1 MKFNKIFRI
10 ALAFA
15 AGASL
20 FTSCEEEN
28 DSVAMAV
35 QTKETFLTFDAKNAE
50 PQVISVFADGT
61 WNSDVS
67 EDWLDINPKSG
78 DKNTEVTVTILSDN
92 IDASGKLNAPREAV
106 ITFRGS
112 SSVRQGQVYV
122 TQKGDNY
129 LGVDEYTVTEA
140 VKLDDEAKVKI
151 PSATVMAVSKVGFVL
166 SDGTTTVYAEGAKDV
181 KCGDKVSLNGSVA
194 KLGEFVGIKAD
205 EVNVLSSG
213 DVEYPDPVVI
223 ETGVTAPFT
232 AVTYVKAAGTVIG
245 SLFRLADG
253 NNCVI
258 LDPVKDIDLS
268 AVNIHK
274 VEILGYYVGNIDK
287 QYSFVACS
295 LTDKGEDKTVG
306 KELPYR
312 DDFSWLAPYIEMA
325 NSKLP
330 EANKISDCVGVV
342 TSSSD
347 GCANI
352 YTTLANNGCDVLGQL
367 RSRGYTD
374 LNPAFKTIYLQD
386 AYFKFGANKKQ
397 SGLTLPLFRLDGE
410 QDIVVSFKWC
420 SQMQGDGAID
430 KTQLVLEIDGPG
442 TIETASGTSNAKIS
456 DPVSH
461 SQAKGKMFWQDVM
474 FTIKGA
480 TTATSISF
488 HPSVFG
494 HDGAQESG
502 YYRYYVDDI
511 EVMLAADAVKANIN
525 VDGIDSDLI
534 TFEGT
539 PEAPYTFKVTS
550 DVDFNVSASANWL
563 HIENGAGL
571 AGETKTVRVTCDPSD
586 LSVLRK
592 GEITIKSGVT
602 SKKFQ
607 VVQSAAGQE
616 LDPFISIKDG
626 NSVEVLGQGAEF
638 AVTVQAN
645 TSFDTKIDADWIQ
658 LVPSTTAKVEWTPL
672 KFKAAA
678 NLTGVARTGTVRFVK
693 GAIESVLTVKQDK
706 FEPSIKVTTTD
717 NAVPS
722 EGKSVPVH
730 IVSNVDFTASAA
742 GMTLPVSS
750 AKAGTYDLNIPVPAN
765 TGAPRKLSVT
775 FENAQYNYKTT
786 FDIYQAGGSVVFS
799 DDFSWVAPMVSAWND
814 ANSGKK
820 VGDTVGSSGKDTEA
834 PNVYSDDAIKASFA
848 AAFKAQ
854 GYEDL
859 QPSEKVIYLQDQY
872 LKLGRTGKHNNAI
885 RLPAATALTSPSDVF
900 VEFDHATMCQGD
912 GTCDDAKIVVV
923 IEGDGEFENGTKCSD
938 ILPVIQEKGTY
949 RWTHSGTLVKGMT
962 SKTRLVVVMYRVVMS
977 KDSNG
982 VYKFNNKYNFNV
994 SGAGRI
1000 FLDNIKITK

>member
-1 MKFNKIFRI
+1 MKIINNLFRISAILLLASPFTSCKEEELVKPNALLTESSLTFEAKAEESQSFRI
-10 ALAFA
+10 A
-15 AGASL
+15 S
-20 FTSCEEEN
+20 
-28 DSVAMAV
+28 DSEWMIDV
-35 QTKETFLTFDAKNAE
+35 DE
-50 PQVISVFADGT
+50 PWITVDPMSGSNT
-61 WNSDVS
+61 MDV
-67 EDWLDINPKSG
+67 N
-78 DKNTEVTVTILSDN
+78 VTVEDN
-92 IDASGKLNAPREAV
+92 YTGGVMNAPRQGLITVMNKRGYKVTTV
-106 ITFRGS
+106 IY
-112 SSVRQGQVYV
+112 QN
-122 TQKGDNY
+122 GDTY
-129 LGVDEYTVTEA
+129 LGAPEGNV
-140 VKLDDEAKVKI
+140 AKVADLDSASRAKVL
-151 PSATVMAVSKVGFVL
+151 SATVAAVSTTGFVVT
-166 SDGTTTVYAEGAKDV
+166 DGTVNMFVDGKAEV
-181 KCGDKVSLNGSVA
+181 KA
-194 KLGEFVGIKAD
+194 
-205 EVNVLSSG
+205 G
-213 DVEYPDPVVI
+213 DVVDFNGKTSKISGIPSFVLDQVEVKSTAEVTYPTPVAI
-223 ETGVTAPFT
+223 DKAPSVLPDK
-232 AVTYVKAAGTVIG
+232 VTYVKLTGTLIG
-245 SLFRLADG
+245 STLRFADKTTCSLLIPADAETF
-253 NNCVI
+253 N
-258 LDPVKDIDLS
+258 K
-268 AVNIHK
+268 VNTHK
-274 VEILGYYVGNIDK
+274 VDVLAYYIGIIKKDVTVVPV
-287 QYSFVACS
+287 SFVDNGQDES
-295 LTDKGEDKTVG
+295 VG

-330 EANKISDCVGVV
+330 DANKISDCVGAV
-342 TSSSD
+342 TSSAD

-352 YTTLANNGCDVLGQL
+352 YTTLADNGCNVLGEL

-386 AYFKFGANKKQ
+386 AYFKFGAGKKQ
-397 SGLTLPLFRLDGE
+397 SGLILPLFRLDGE

-420 SQMQGDGAID
+420 SQMQGDGEID

-442 TIETASGTSNAKIS
+442 KVEPASDSDKIS
-456 DPVSH
+456 KPVSH
-461 SQAKGKMFWQDVM
+461 SQSSGKMFWQDAV

-480 TTATSISF
+480 TTATAISF
-488 HPSVFG
+488 HPTVFG
-494 HDGAQESG
+494 HEGAQESG

-511 EVMLAADAVKANIN
+511 EVMLAADAVTANIN
-525 VDGIDSDLI
+525 VEGLDSDLI

-539 PEAPYTFKVTS
+539 PEAPYTFKVSS

-563 HIENGAGL
+563 HIENGSGL
-571 AGETKTVRVTCDPSD
+571 AGETKTVSVTCDPSE

-602 SKKFQ
+602 SKKIQ

-616 LDPFISIKDG
+616 LDPFISIKEG

-645 TSFDTKIDADWIQ
+645 TSFETKIDADWIQ
-658 LVPSTTAKVEWTPL
+658 LLPSTTAKVEWTPL

-678 NLTGVARTGTVRFVK
+678 NLTGVDRTGTVRFVK

-722 EGKSVPVH
+722 DGKSLPVH

-775 FENAQYNYKTT
+775 FENAEYDYKTT
-786 FDIYQAGGSVVFS
+786 FEIYQAGGSVVFS

-820 VGDTVGSSGKDTEA
+820 IGDTVGSSGKDAEA
-834 PNVYSDDAIKASFA
+834 PNVYSDDTIKSSFA

-859 QPSEKVIYLQDQY
+859 QPSKKVIYLQDQY
-872 LKLGRTGKHNNAI
+872 LKLGRTGGNNNAI
-885 RLPAATALTSPSDVF
+885 RLPAVTALTSPSDVF
-900 VEFDHATMCQGD
+900 VEFDHATMCQKD
-912 GTCDDAKIVVV
+912 GVCDDAKIVVV
-923 IEGDGEFENGTKCSD
+923 IEGAGEFENGTKCSD

-962 SKTRLVVVMYRVVMS
+962 SETRLVVVMYRVVMS
-977 KDSNG
+977 KDSEG
-982 VYKFNNKYNFNV
+982 VYKFNNKYNFGV

>member
-1 MKFNKIFRI
+1 MKIINNLFRISAILLLASPFTSCKEEELVKPNALLTESSLTFEAKAEESQSFRI
-10 ALAFA
+10 A
-15 AGASL
+15 S
-20 FTSCEEEN
+20 
-28 DSVAMAV
+28 DSEWMIDV
-35 QTKETFLTFDAKNAE
+35 DE
-50 PQVISVFADGT
+50 PWITVDPMSGSNT
-61 WNSDVS
+61 MDV
-67 EDWLDINPKSG
+67 N
-78 DKNTEVTVTILSDN
+78 VTVEDN
-92 IDASGKLNAPREAV
+92 YTGGVMNAPRQGLITVMNKRGYKVTTV
-106 ITFRGS
+106 IY
-112 SSVRQGQVYV
+112 QN
-122 TQKGDNY
+122 GDTY
-129 LGVDEYTVTEA
+129 LGAPEGNV
-140 VKLDDEAKVKI
+140 AKVADLDSASRAKVL
-151 PSATVMAVSKVGFVL
+151 SATVAAVSTTGFVVT
-166 SDGTTTVYAEGAKDV
+166 DGTVNMFVDGKAEV
-181 KCGDKVSLNGSVA
+181 KA
-194 KLGEFVGIKAD
+194 
-205 EVNVLSSG
+205 G
-213 DVEYPDPVVI
+213 DVVDFNGKTSKISGIPSFVLDQVEVKSTAEVTYPTPVAI
-223 ETGVTAPFT
+223 DKAPSVLPDK
-232 AVTYVKAAGTVIG
+232 VTYVKLTGTLIG
-245 SLFRLADG
+245 STLRFADKTTCSLLVPADAETF
-253 NNCVI
+253 N
-258 LDPVKDIDLS
+258 K
-268 AVNIHK
+268 VNTHK
-274 VEILGYYVGNIDK
+274 VDVLAYYIGIIKKDVTVVPV
-287 QYSFVACS
+287 SFVDNGQDES
-295 LTDKGEDKTVG
+295 VG

-330 EANKISDCVGVV
+330 DANKISDCVGAV
-342 TSSSD
+342 TSSAD

-352 YTTLANNGCDVLGQL
+352 YTTLADNGCNVLGEL

-386 AYFKFGANKKQ
+386 AYFKFGAGKKQ
-397 SGLTLPLFRLDGE
+397 SGLILPLFRLDGE

-420 SQMQGDGAID
+420 SQMQGDGEID

-442 TIETASGTSNAKIS
+442 KVEPASDSDKIS
-456 DPVSH
+456 KPVSH
-461 SQAKGKMFWQDVM
+461 SQSSGKMFWQDAV

-480 TTATSISF
+480 TTATAISF
-488 HPSVFG
+488 HPTVFG
-494 HDGAQESG
+494 HEGAQESG

-511 EVMLAADAVKANIN
+511 EVMLAADAVTANIN
-525 VDGIDSDLI
+525 VEGLDSDLI

-539 PEAPYTFKVTS
+539 PEAPYTFKVSS

-563 HIENGAGL
+563 HIENGSGL
-571 AGETKTVRVTCDPSD
+571 AGETKTVSVTCDPSE

-602 SKKFQ
+602 SKKIQ

-616 LDPFISIKDG
+616 LDPFISIKEG

-645 TSFDTKIDADWIQ
+645 TSFETKIDADWIQ
-658 LVPSTTAKVEWTPL
+658 LLPSTTAKVEWTPL

-678 NLTGVARTGTVRFVK
+678 NLTGVDRTGTVRFVK
-693 GAIESVLTVKQDK
+693 GTIESVLTVKQDK

-722 EGKSVPVH
+722 EGKSLPVH

-750 AKAGTYDLNIPVPAN
+750 AKAGTYDLSIPVPAN

-775 FENAQYNYKTT
+775 FENAEYEYKTT
-786 FDIYQAGGSVVFS
+786 FDIYQAGASVVFS

-820 VGDTVGSSGKDTEA
+820 KKIGDTVGSSGKDAEA
-834 PNVYSDDAIKASFA
+834 PNVYSDATIKASFA

-859 QPSEKVIYLQDQY
+859 QPSKKVIYLQDQY
-872 LKLGRTGKHNNAI
+872 LKLGRTGGNNNAI
-885 RLPAATALTSPSDVF
+885 RLPAVTALTSPSDVF
-900 VEFDHATMCQGD
+900 VEFDHATMCQSD
-912 GTCDDAKIVVV
+912 GVCDDAKIVVV

-962 SKTRLVVVMYRVVMS
+962 SETRLVVVMYRVVMS
-977 KDSNG
+977 KDSEG
-982 VYKFNNKYNFNV
+982 VYKFNNKYNFGV

>member
-1 MKFNKIFRI
+1 MKIINNLFRISAILLLASPFTSCKEEELVKPSALLSESSLTFEAKAEESQSFRI
-10 ALAFA
+10 A
-15 AGASL
+15 S
-20 FTSCEEEN
+20 
-28 DSVAMAV
+28 DSDWMIDV
-35 QTKETFLTFDAKNAE
+35 DE
-50 PQVISVFADGT
+50 PWITVDPMSGSNT
-61 WNSDVS
+61 MDV
-67 EDWLDINPKSG
+67 N
-78 DKNTEVTVTILSDN
+78 VTVEDN
-92 IDASGKLNAPREAV
+92 YTGGVMNAPRQGLITIMNKRGYKVTTV
-106 ITFRGS
+106 IY
-112 SSVRQGQVYV
+112 QN
-122 TQKGDNY
+122 GDAY
-129 LGVDEYTVTEA
+129 LGAPEGNV
-140 VKLDDEAKVKI
+140 AKVADLDSASRAKVL
-151 PSATVMAVSKVGFVL
+151 SATVAAVSTTGFVVT
-166 SDGTTTVYAEGAKDV
+166 DGTVNMFVDGKAEV
-181 KCGDKVSLNGSVA
+181 KA
-194 KLGEFVGIKAD
+194 
-205 EVNVLSSG
+205 G
-213 DVEYPDPVVI
+213 DVVDFNGTTSKISGIPSFVLDQVEVKSTAEVTYPTPVAI
-223 ETGVTAPFT
+223 DKAPSVLPDK
-232 AVTYVKAAGTVIG
+232 VTYVKLTGTLIG
-245 SLFRLADG
+245 STLRFADKTTCSLLVPADAETF
-253 NNCVI
+253 N
-258 LDPVKDIDLS
+258 K
-268 AVNIHK
+268 VNTHK
-274 VEILGYYVGNIDK
+274 VDVLAYYIGVIKKDVTVVPV
-287 QYSFVACS
+287 SFVDNGQDES
-295 LTDKGEDKTVG
+295 VG
-306 KELPYR
+306 VKLPFR
-312 DDFSWLAPYIEMA
+312 DDFSWLAPYIDAA
-325 NSKLP
+325 NSKLS
-330 EANKISDCVGVV
+330 EDKKISDCVGTV
-342 TSSSD
+342 TSSAD
-347 GCANI
+347 GCANL
-352 YTTLANNGCDVLGQL
+352 YTTLADNGCDVIGEL

-420 SQMQGDGAID
+420 SQMQGDGNID

-442 TIETASGTSNAKIS
+442 KVEPASKSDKIS
-456 DPVSH
+456 EPVSH
-461 SQAKGKMFWQDVM
+461 SQSSGKMFWQDVM

-480 TTATSISF
+480 TTATAISF

-511 EVMLAADAVKANIN
+511 EVMLASEAVKANIN
-525 VDGIDSDLI
+525 VEGLDSDLI

-539 PEAPYTFKVTS
+539 PEAPYTFKVSS

-563 HIENGAGL
+563 HIENGSGL
-571 AGETKTVRVTCDPSD
+571 AGETKTVSVTCDPSE

-602 SKKFQ
+602 SRKIQ

-616 LDPFISIKDG
+616 LDPFISIKEG

-645 TSFDTKIDADWIQ
+645 TSFETKIDADWIQ
-658 LVPSTTAKVEWTPL
+658 LLPSTTAKVEWTPL

-693 GAIESVLTVKQDK
+693 GTIESVLTVKQDK

-722 EGKSVPVH
+722 EGKSLPVH

-750 AKAGTYDLNIPVPAN
+750 AKAGTYDLSIPVPAN

-775 FENAQYNYKTT
+775 FENVEYEYKTT
-786 FDIYQAGGSVVFS
+786 FDIYQAGASVVFS

-820 VGDTVGSSGKDTEA
+820 KKIGDTVGSSGKDTEA

-872 LKLGRTGKHNNAI
+872 LKLGRTGGHNNAI
-885 RLPAATALTSPSDVF
+885 RLPAVTALTSPSDVF
-900 VEFDHATMCQGD
+900 VEFDHATMCQKD
-912 GTCDDAKIVVV
+912 GVCDDAKIVVV

-962 SKTRLVVVMYRVVMS
+962 SETRLVVVMYRVVMS
-977 KDSNG
+977 KDSEG
-982 VYKFNNKYNFNV
+982 VYKYNNKYNFGV

>member
-1 MKFNKIFRI
+1 MKIINNLFRISAILLLASPFTSCKEEELVKPSALLSESSLTFEAKAEESQSFRI
-10 ALAFA
+10 A
-15 AGASL
+15 S
-20 FTSCEEEN
+20 
-28 DSVAMAV
+28 DSDWMIDV
-35 QTKETFLTFDAKNAE
+35 DE
-50 PQVISVFADGT
+50 PWITVD
-61 WNSDVS
+61 
-67 EDWLDINPKSG
+67 PMSG
-78 DKNTEVTVTILSDN
+78 SNTMNVNVTVEDN
-92 IDASGKLNAPREAV
+92 YTGGVMNAPRQGLITIMNKRGDKVTTV
-106 ITFRGS
+106 IY
-112 SSVRQGQVYV
+112 QN
-122 TQKGDNY
+122 GDAY
-129 LGVDEYTVTEA
+129 LGAPEGNV
-140 VKLDDEAKVKI
+140 AKVADLDSASRAKVL
-151 PSATVMAVSKVGFVL
+151 SATVAAVSTTGFVVT
-166 SDGTTTVYAEGAKDV
+166 DGTVNMFVDGKAEV
-181 KCGDKVSLNGSVA
+181 KA
-194 KLGEFVGIKAD
+194 
-205 EVNVLSSG
+205 G
-213 DVEYPDPVVI
+213 DVVDFNGKTSKISGIPSFVLDQVEVKSTAEVTYPTPVAI
-223 ETGVTAPFT
+223 DKAPSVLPDK
-232 AVTYVKAAGTVIG
+232 VTYVKLTGTLIG
-245 SLFRLADG
+245 STLRFADKTTCSLLVPADAETF
-253 NNCVI
+253 N
-258 LDPVKDIDLS
+258 K
-268 AVNIHK
+268 VNTHK
-274 VEILGYYVGNIDK
+274 VDVLAYYIGIIKKDVTVVPV
-287 QYSFVACS
+287 SFVDNGQDES
-295 LTDKGEDKTVG
+295 VG
-306 KELPYR
+306 VKLPFR
-312 DDFSWLAPYIEMA
+312 DDFSWLAPYIDAA
-325 NSKLP
+325 NSKLS
-330 EANKISDCVGVV
+330 EDKKISDCVGTV
-342 TSSSD
+342 TSSAD
-347 GCANI
+347 GCANL
-352 YTTLANNGCDVLGQL
+352 YTTLADNGCDVIGEL

-420 SQMQGDGAID
+420 SQMQGDGDID

-442 TIETASGTSNAKIS
+442 KVEPASKSDKIS
-456 DPVSH
+456 EPVSH
-461 SQAKGKMFWQDVM
+461 SQSSGKMFWQDAM

-480 TTATSISF
+480 TTATAISF

-494 HDGAQESG
+494 HAGAQESG

-511 EVMLAADAVKANIN
+511 EVMLASEAVKANIN
-525 VDGIDSDLI
+525 VEGLDSDLI

-539 PEAPYTFKVTS
+539 PEAPYTFKVSS

-563 HIENGAGL
+563 HIENGSGL
-571 AGETKTVRVTCDPSD
+571 AGETKTVSVTCDPSE

-602 SKKFQ
+602 SRKIQ

-616 LDPFISIKDG
+616 LDPFISIKEG

-645 TSFDTKIDADWIQ
+645 TSFETKIDADWIQ
-658 LVPSTTAKVEWTPL
+658 LLPSTTAKVEWTPL

-678 NLTGVARTGTVRFVK
+678 NLTGVDRTGTVRFVK
-693 GAIESVLTVKQDK
+693 GDIESVLTVKQDK

-722 EGKSVPVH
+722 EGKSLPVH

-750 AKAGTYDLNIPVPAN
+750 AKAGTYDLSIPVPAN

-775 FENAQYNYKTT
+775 FENAEYDYKTT
-786 FDIYQAGGSVVFS
+786 FDIYQAGASVVFS

-820 VGDTVGSSGKDTEA
+820 KKIGDTVGSSGKDTEA

-872 LKLGRTGKHNNAI
+872 LKLGRTGGHNNAI
-885 RLPAATALTSPSDVF
+885 RLPAVTALTSPSDVF
-900 VEFDHATMCQGD
+900 VEFDHATMCQTD
-912 GTCDDAKIVVV
+912 GVCDDAKIVVV

-962 SKTRLVVVMYRVVMS
+962 SETRLVVVMYRVVMS
-977 KDSNG
+977 KDSEG
-982 VYKFNNKYNFNV
+982 VYKYNNKYNFGV

>member
-1 MKFNKIFRI
+1 MKIINNLFRISAILLLASPFTSCKEEELVKPSALLTESSLTFEAKAEESQSFRI
-10 ALAFA
+10 A
-15 AGASL
+15 S
-20 FTSCEEEN
+20 
-28 DSVAMAV
+28 DSDWMIDV
-35 QTKETFLTFDAKNAE
+35 DE
-50 PQVISVFADGT
+50 PWITVDPMSGSNT
-61 WNSDVS
+61 MDV
-67 EDWLDINPKSG
+67 N
-78 DKNTEVTVTILSDN
+78 VTVEDN
-92 IDASGKLNAPREAV
+92 YTGGVMNAPRQGL
-106 ITFRGS
+106 ITIMNKRG
-112 SSVRQGQVYV
+112 YKV
-122 TQKGDNY
+122 TTTIYQNGDTY
-129 LGVDEYTVTEA
+129 LGAPEVSV
-140 VKLDDEAKVKI
+140 AKVADLDSASRAKVL
-151 PSATVMAVSKVGFVL
+151 SATVAAVSTTGFVVT
-166 SDGTTTVYAEGAKDV
+166 DGTVNMFVDGKAEV
-181 KCGDKVSLNGSVA
+181 KA
-194 KLGEFVGIKAD
+194 
-205 EVNVLSSG
+205 G
-213 DVEYPDPVVI
+213 DVVDFNGKTSKISGIPSFVLDQVEVKSTAEVTYPTPVAI
-223 ETGVTAPFT
+223 DKAPSVLPDK
-232 AVTYVKAAGTVIG
+232 VTYVKLTGTLIG
-245 SLFRLADG
+245 STLRFADKTTCSLLVPADAETF
-253 NNCVI
+253 N
-258 LDPVKDIDLS
+258 K
-268 AVNIHK
+268 VNTHK
-274 VEILGYYVGNIDK
+274 VDVLAYYIGIIKKDVTVVPV
-287 QYSFVACS
+287 SFVDNGQDES
-295 LTDKGEDKTVG
+295 VG
-306 KELPYR
+306 VKLPFR
-312 DDFSWLAPYIEMA
+312 DDFSWLAPYIDAA
-325 NSKLP
+325 NSKLS
-330 EANKISDCVGVV
+330 EDKKISDCVGTV
-342 TSSSD
+342 TSSAD
-347 GCANI
+347 GCANL
-352 YTTLANNGCDVLGQL
+352 YTTLADNGCDVLGEL

-374 LNPAFKTIYLQD
+374 LNPSFKTIYLQD

-420 SQMQGDGAID
+420 SQMQGDGNID

-442 TIETASGTSNAKIS
+442 KVEPASKSDKIS
-456 DPVSH
+456 EPVSH
-461 SQAKGKMFWQDVM
+461 SQSSGKMFWQDAM

-480 TTATSISF
+480 TTATAISF

-494 HDGAQESG
+494 HAGAQESG

-525 VDGIDSDLI
+525 VEGLDSDLI

-539 PEAPYTFKVTS
+539 PEAPYTFKVSS
-550 DVDFNVSASANWL
+550 DVDFKVSASANWL
-563 HIENGAGL
+563 HIENGSGL
-571 AGETKTVRVTCDPSD
+571 AGETKTVSVTCDPSE

-602 SKKFQ
+602 SRKIQ

-616 LDPFISIKDG
+616 LDPFISIKEG

-645 TSFDTKIDADWIQ
+645 TSFETKIDADWIQ
-658 LVPSTTAKVEWTPL
+658 LLPSTTAKVEWTPL

-722 EGKSVPVH
+722 EGKSLPVH

-750 AKAGTYDLNIPVPAN
+750 AKAGTYDLSIPVPAN

-775 FENAQYNYKTT
+775 FENAEYDYKTT
-786 FDIYQAGGSVVFS
+786 FDIYQAGASVVFS

-820 VGDTVGSSGKDTEA
+820 KKIGDTVGSSGKDAEA
-834 PNVYSDDAIKASFA
+834 PNVYSDATIKASFA

-859 QPSEKVIYLQDQY
+859 NPSEKLIYLQDQY
-872 LKLGRTGKHNNAI
+872 LKLGRTKGFNNAL
-885 RLPAATALTSPSDVF
+885 RLPKVNALTSPSDVF

-962 SKTRLVVVMYRVVMS
+962 SETRLVVVMYRVVMS
-977 KDSNG
+977 KDSEG
-982 VYKFNNKYNFNV
+982 VYKFNDKYNFKV

>member
-1 MKFNKIFRI
+1 MKIINNLFRISAILLLASPFTSCKEEELVKPSALLTESSLTFEAKAEESQSFRI
-10 ALAFA
+10 A
-15 AGASL
+15 S
-20 FTSCEEEN
+20 
-28 DSVAMAV
+28 DSDWMIDV
-35 QTKETFLTFDAKNAE
+35 DE
-50 PQVISVFADGT
+50 PWITVDPMSGSNT
-61 WNSDVS
+61 MDV
-67 EDWLDINPKSG
+67 N
-78 DKNTEVTVTILSDN
+78 VTVEDN
-92 IDASGKLNAPREAV
+92 YTGGVMNAPRQGL
-106 ITFRGS
+106 ITIMNKRG
-112 SSVRQGQVYV
+112 YKV
-122 TQKGDNY
+122 TTTIYQNGDTY
-129 LGVDEYTVTEA
+129 LGAPEVSV
-140 VKLDDEAKVKI
+140 AKVADLDSASRAKVL
-151 PSATVMAVSKVGFVL
+151 SATVAAVSTTGFVVT
-166 SDGTTTVYAEGAKDV
+166 DGTVNMFVDGKAEV
-181 KCGDKVSLNGSVA
+181 KA
-194 KLGEFVGIKAD
+194 
-205 EVNVLSSG
+205 G
-213 DVEYPDPVVI
+213 DVVDFNGKTSKISGIPSFVLDQVEVKSTAEVTYPTPVAI
-223 ETGVTAPFT
+223 DKAPSVLPDK
-232 AVTYVKAAGTVIG
+232 VTYVKLTGTLIG
-245 SLFRLADG
+245 STLRFADKTTCSLLVPADAETF
-253 NNCVI
+253 N
-258 LDPVKDIDLS
+258 K
-268 AVNIHK
+268 VNTHK
-274 VEILGYYVGNIDK
+274 VDVLAYYIGVIKKDVTVVPV
-287 QYSFVACS
+287 SFVDNGQDES
-295 LTDKGEDKTVG
+295 VG
-306 KELPYR
+306 VKLPFR
-312 DDFSWLAPYIEMA
+312 DDFSWLAPYIDAA
-325 NSKLP
+325 NSKLS
-330 EANKISDCVGVV
+330 EDKKISDCVGTV
-342 TSSSD
+342 TSSAD
-347 GCANI
+347 GCANL
-352 YTTLANNGCDVLGQL
+352 YTTLADNGCDVLGEL

-374 LNPAFKTIYLQD
+374 LNPSFKTIYLQD

-420 SQMQGDGAID
+420 SQMQGDGNID

-442 TIETASGTSNAKIS
+442 KVEPASKSDKIS
-456 DPVSH
+456 EPVSH
-461 SQAKGKMFWQDVM
+461 SQSSGKMFWQDAM

-480 TTATSISF
+480 TTATAISF

-494 HDGAQESG
+494 HAGAQESG

-511 EVMLAADAVKANIN
+511 EVMLAAEAVKANIN
-525 VDGIDSDLI
+525 VEGLDSDLI

-539 PEAPYTFKVTS
+539 PEAPYTFKVSS

-563 HIENGAGL
+563 HIENGSGL
-571 AGETKTVRVTCDPSD
+571 AGETKTVSVTCDPSE

-602 SKKFQ
+602 SRKIQ

-616 LDPFISIKDG
+616 LDPFISIKEG

-645 TSFDTKIDADWIQ
+645 TSFETKIDADWIQ
-658 LVPSTTAKVEWTPL
+658 LLPSTTAKVEWTPL

-678 NLTGVARTGTVRFVK
+678 NLTGVDRTGTVRFVK
-693 GAIESVLTVKQDK
+693 GDIESVLTVKQDK

-722 EGKSVPVH
+722 EGKSLPVH

-750 AKAGTYDLNIPVPAN
+750 AKAGTYDLSIPVPAN

-775 FENAQYNYKTT
+775 FENAEYDYKTT
-786 FDIYQAGGSVVFS
+786 FDIYQAGASVVFS

-820 VGDTVGSSGKDTEA
+820 KKIGDTVGSSGKDTEA

-859 QPSEKVIYLQDQY
+859 QSSEKVIYLQDQY
-872 LKLGRTGKHNNAI
+872 LKLGRTGGHNNAI
-885 RLPAATALTSPSDVF
+885 RLPAVTALTSPSDVF
-900 VEFDHATMCQGD
+900 VEFDHATMCQKD
-912 GTCDDAKIVVV
+912 GVCDDAKIVVV

-962 SKTRLVVVMYRVVMS
+962 SETRLVVVMYRVVMS
-977 KDSNG
+977 KDSEG
-982 VYKFNNKYNFNV
+982 VYKYNNKYNFGV

>member
-140 VKLDDEAKVKI
+140 VQLDDEAKVKI

-223 ETGVTAPFT
+223 ETGITAPFT

-274 VEILGYYVGNIDK
+274 IEILGYYVGNIDK

-352 YTTLANNGCDVLGQL
+352 YTTLANNGCDVLGEL
-367 RSRGYTD
+367 RSRGYAD

-386 AYFKFGANKKQ
+386 AYFKFGASKKQ

-420 SQMQGDGAID
+420 SQMQGDGVID

-442 TIETASGTSNAKIS
+442 TVETASGTSNAKMS

-461 SQAKGKMFWQDVM
+461 SQATGKMFWQDVM

-563 HIENGAGL
+563 HVENGAGL
-571 AGETKTVRVTCDPSD
+571 AGETKTVSVTCDPSD

-602 SKKFQ
+602 SKKIQ

-616 LDPFISIKDG
+616 LDPFISIKEG
-626 NSVEVLGQGAEF
+626 NSVKVLGQGAEF

-693 GAIESVLTVKQDK
+693 GDIESVLTVKQDK
-706 FEPSIKVTTTD
+706 FEPSIKVTCSGVNTIAGIGETRKVTIVANIPFKVSAPSWVKFPTTEANAGTYSLDIPFEANAGSARSGEVVLSNDEYSYSVKLPVAQAESNVVFFDDFGWLQPVLDYYSTATGNKIGDTIGKNKDD
-717 NAVPS
+717 NAVNIY
-722 EGKSVPVH
+722 GNDLKSV
-730 IVSNVDFTASAA
+730 
-742 GMTLPVSS
+742 
-750 AKAGTYDLNIPVPAN
+750 
-765 TGAPRKLSVT
+765 APDALKL
-775 FENAQYNYKTT
+775 A
-786 FDIYQAGGSVVFS
+786 
-799 DDFSWVAPMVSAWND
+799 
-814 ANSGKK
+814 
-820 VGDTVGSSGKDTEA
+820 
-834 PNVYSDDAIKASFA
+834 
-848 AAFKAQ
+848 
-854 GYEDL
+854 GYEDMNPGL
-859 QPSEKVIYLQDQY
+859 ELIYLQDKY
-872 LKLGRTGKHNNAI
+872 LKFSKTGGKNTSI
-885 RLPAATALTSPSDVF
+885 RLPNLAVTSATDVTMD
-900 VEFDHATMCQGD
+900 FDHAAMVQGS
-912 GTCDDAKIVVV
+912 GTVDDSKVVIV

-938 ILPVIQEKGTY
+938 ILEIDQPKGKY
-949 RWTHSGTLVKGMT
+949 NWSHSSVKIKGVNAN
-962 SKTRLVVVMYRVVMS
+962 TRLVVVMYRVVMA
-977 KDSNG
+977 KDESG
-982 VYKFNNKYNFNV
+982 VYKYTGKYNYTV
-994 SGAGRI
+994 GGAGRI

>member
-1 MKFNKIFRI
+1 MKIINNLFRISAILLLASPFTSCKEEELVKPNALLTESSLTFEAKAEESQSFRI
-10 ALAFA
+10 A
-15 AGASL
+15 S
-20 FTSCEEEN
+20 
-28 DSVAMAV
+28 DSDWMIDV
-35 QTKETFLTFDAKNAE
+35 DE
-50 PQVISVFADGT
+50 PWITVDPMSGSNT
-61 WNSDVS
+61 MDV
-67 EDWLDINPKSG
+67 N
-78 DKNTEVTVTILSDN
+78 VTVEDN
-92 IDASGKLNAPREAV
+92 YTGGVMNAPRQGL
-106 ITFRGS
+106 ITIMNKRG
-112 SSVRQGQVYV
+112 YKV
-122 TQKGDNY
+122 TTTIYQNGDAY
-129 LGVDEYTVTEA
+129 LGAPEGNV
-140 VKLDDEAKVKI
+140 AKVADLDSASRAKVL
-151 PSATVMAVSKVGFVL
+151 SATVAAVSTTGFVVT
-166 SDGTTTVYAEGAKDV
+166 DGTVNMFVDGKAEV
-181 KCGDKVSLNGSVA
+181 KA
-194 KLGEFVGIKAD
+194 
-205 EVNVLSSG
+205 G
-213 DVEYPDPVVI
+213 DVVDFNGKTSKISGIPSFVLDQVEVKSTAEVTYPTPVAI
-223 ETGVTAPFT
+223 DKAPSVLPDK
-232 AVTYVKAAGTVIG
+232 VTYVKLTGTLIG
-245 SLFRLADG
+245 STLRFADKTTCSLLIPADAETF
-253 NNCVI
+253 N
-258 LDPVKDIDLS
+258 K
-268 AVNIHK
+268 VNTHK
-274 VEILGYYVGNIDK
+274 VDVLAYYIGIIKKDVTVVPV
-287 QYSFVACS
+287 SFVDNGQDES
-295 LTDKGEDKTVG
+295 VG
-306 KELPYR
+306 VKLPFR
-312 DDFSWLAPYIEMA
+312 DDFSWLAPYIDAA
-325 NSKLP
+325 NSKLS
-330 EANKISDCVGVV
+330 EDKKISDCVGTV
-342 TSSSD
+342 TSSAD
-347 GCANI
+347 GCANL
-352 YTTLANNGCDVLGQL
+352 YTTLADNGCDVIGEL

-374 LNPAFKTIYLQD
+374 LNPSFKTIYLQD

-420 SQMQGDGAID
+420 SQMQGDGNID

-442 TIETASGTSNAKIS
+442 KVEPASKSDKIS
-456 DPVSH
+456 EPVSH
-461 SQAKGKMFWQDVM
+461 SQSSGKMFWQDVM

-480 TTATSISF
+480 TTATAISF

-511 EVMLAADAVKANIN
+511 EVMLASEAVKANIN
-525 VDGIDSDLI
+525 VEGLDSDLI

-539 PEAPYTFKVTS
+539 PEAPYTFKVSS

-563 HIENGAGL
+563 HIENGSGL
-571 AGETKTVRVTCDPSD
+571 AGETKTVSVTCDPSE

-602 SKKFQ
+602 SRKIQ

-616 LDPFISIKDG
+616 LDPFISIKEG
-626 NSVEVLGQGAEF
+626 NSVVVLGQGAEF
-638 AVTVQAN
+638 SVTVQAN
-645 TSFDTKIDADWIQ
+645 TSFETKIDADWIQ
-658 LVPSTTAKVEWTPL
+658 LLPSTTAKVEWTPL

-678 NLTGVARTGTVRFVK
+678 NLTGVDRTGTVRFVK

-722 EGKSVPVH
+722 EGKSLPVH

-750 AKAGTYDLNIPVPAN
+750 AKAGTYDLSIPVPAN

-775 FENAQYNYKTT
+775 FENAEYDYKTT
-786 FDIYQAGGSVVFS
+786 FDIYQAGASVVFS

-820 VGDTVGSSGKDTEA
+820 KKIGDTVGSSGKDTEA

-872 LKLGRTGKHNNAI
+872 LKLGRTGGHNNAI
-885 RLPAATALTSPSDVF
+885 RLPAVTALTSPSDVF
-900 VEFDHATMCQGD
+900 VEFDHATMCQKD
-912 GTCDDAKIVVV
+912 GVCDDAKIVVV

-962 SKTRLVVVMYRVVMS
+962 SETRLVVVMYRVVMS
-977 KDSNG
+977 KDSEG
-982 VYKFNNKYNFNV
+982 VYKYNNKYNFWV

>member
-1 MKFNKIFRI
+1 MKIINNLFRISAILLLASPFTSCKEEELVKPNALLTESSLTFEAKAEESQSFRI
-10 ALAFA
+10 A
-15 AGASL
+15 S
-20 FTSCEEEN
+20 
-28 DSVAMAV
+28 DSEWMIDV
-35 QTKETFLTFDAKNAE
+35 DE
-50 PQVISVFADGT
+50 PWITVDPMSGSNT
-61 WNSDVS
+61 MDV
-67 EDWLDINPKSG
+67 N
-78 DKNTEVTVTILSDN
+78 VTVEDN
-92 IDASGKLNAPREAV
+92 YTGGVMNAPRQGLITVMNKRGYKVTTV
-106 ITFRGS
+106 IY
-112 SSVRQGQVYV
+112 QN
-122 TQKGDNY
+122 GDTY
-129 LGVDEYTVTEA
+129 LGAPEGNV
-140 VKLDDEAKVKI
+140 AKVADLDSASRAKVL
-151 PSATVMAVSKVGFVL
+151 SATVSAVSTTGFVVT
-166 SDGTTTVYAEGAKDV
+166 DGTVNMFVDGKAEV
-181 KCGDKVSLNGSVA
+181 KA
-194 KLGEFVGIKAD
+194 
-205 EVNVLSSG
+205 G
-213 DVEYPDPVVI
+213 DVVDFNGKTSKISGIPSFVLDQVEVKSTAEVTYPTPVAI
-223 ETGVTAPFT
+223 DKAPSVLPDK
-232 AVTYVKAAGTVIG
+232 VTYVKLTGTLIG
-245 SLFRLADG
+245 STLRFADKTTCSLLVPADAETF
-253 NNCVI
+253 N
-258 LDPVKDIDLS
+258 K
-268 AVNIHK
+268 VNTHK
-274 VEILGYYVGNIDK
+274 VDVLAYYIGIIKKDVTVVPV
-287 QYSFVACS
+287 SFVDNGQDES
-295 LTDKGEDKTVG
+295 VG

-330 EANKISDCVGVV
+330 DANKISDCVGAV
-342 TSSSD
+342 TSSAD

-352 YTTLANNGCDVLGQL
+352 YTTLADNGCNVLGEL

-386 AYFKFGANKKQ
+386 AYFKFGAGKKQ
-397 SGLTLPLFRLDGE
+397 SGLILPLFRLDGE

-420 SQMQGDGAID
+420 SQMQGDGEID

-442 TIETASGTSNAKIS
+442 KVEPASDSDKIS
-456 DPVSH
+456 KPVSH
-461 SQAKGKMFWQDVM
+461 SQSSGKMFWQDAV

-480 TTATSISF
+480 TTATAISF
-488 HPSVFG
+488 HPTVFG

-511 EVMLAADAVKANIN
+511 EVMLAADAVTANIN
-525 VDGIDSDLI
+525 VEGLDSDLI

-539 PEAPYTFKVTS
+539 PEAPYTFKVSS

-563 HIENGAGL
+563 HIENGSGL
-571 AGETKTVRVTCDPSD
+571 AGETKTVSVTCDPSE

-602 SKKFQ
+602 SRKIQ

-616 LDPFISIKDG
+616 LDPFISIKEG
-626 NSVEVLGQGAEF
+626 NSLAVLGQGAEF

-645 TSFDTKIDADWIQ
+645 TSFETKIDADWIQ
-658 LVPSTTAKVEWTPL
+658 LLPSTTAKVEWTPL

-693 GAIESVLTVKQDK
+693 GTIESVLTVKQDK

-722 EGKSVPVH
+722 EGKSLPVH

-750 AKAGTYDLNIPVPAN
+750 AKAGTYDLSIPVPAN

-775 FENAQYNYKTT
+775 FENAEYEYKTT
-786 FDIYQAGGSVVFS
+786 FDIYQAGASVVFS

-820 VGDTVGSSGKDTEA
+820 KKIGDTVGSSGKDTEA
-834 PNVYSDDAIKASFA
+834 PNVYSDATIKASFA

-872 LKLGRTGKHNNAI
+872 LKLGRTGGHNNAI
-885 RLPAATALTSPSDVF
+885 CLPKVNALTSPSDVF
-900 VEFDHATMCQGD
+900 VEFDHATMCQSD
-912 GTCDDAKIVVV
+912 GVCDDAKVVVV

-962 SKTRLVVVMYRVVMS
+962 SETRLVVVMYRVVMS
-977 KDSNG
+977 KDSEG
-982 VYKFNNKYNFNV
+982 VYKFNNKYNFGV

>member
-1 MKFNKIFRI
+1 MKIINNLFRISAFLLLASPFTSCKEEELVKPSALLTESSLTFEAKAEESQSFRI
-10 ALAFA
+10 A
-15 AGASL
+15 S
-20 FTSCEEEN
+20 
-28 DSVAMAV
+28 DSDWMIDV
-35 QTKETFLTFDAKNAE
+35 DE
-50 PQVISVFADGT
+50 PWITVDPMSGSNT
-61 WNSDVS
+61 MDV
-67 EDWLDINPKSG
+67 N
-78 DKNTEVTVTILSDN
+78 VTVEDN
-92 IDASGKLNAPREAV
+92 YTGGVMNAPRQGL
-106 ITFRGS
+106 ITIMNKRG
-112 SSVRQGQVYV
+112 YKV
-122 TQKGDNY
+122 TTTIYQNGDTY
-129 LGVDEYTVTEA
+129 LGAPEVSV
-140 VKLDDEAKVKI
+140 AKVADLDSASRAKVL
-151 PSATVMAVSKVGFVL
+151 SATVAAVSTTGFVVT
-166 SDGTTTVYAEGAKDV
+166 DGTVNMFVDGKAEV
-181 KCGDKVSLNGSVA
+181 KA
-194 KLGEFVGIKAD
+194 
-205 EVNVLSSG
+205 G
-213 DVEYPDPVVI
+213 DVVDFNGKTSKISGIPSFVLDQVEVKSTAEVTYPTPVAI
-223 ETGVTAPFT
+223 DKAPSVLPDK
-232 AVTYVKAAGTVIG
+232 VTYVKLTGTLIG
-245 SLFRLADG
+245 STLRFADKTTCSLLVPADAETF
-253 NNCVI
+253 N
-258 LDPVKDIDLS
+258 K
-268 AVNIHK
+268 VNTHK
-274 VEILGYYVGNIDK
+274 VDVLAYYIGVIKKDVTVVPV
-287 QYSFVACS
+287 SFVDNGQDES
-295 LTDKGEDKTVG
+295 VG
-306 KELPYR
+306 VKLPFR
-312 DDFSWLAPYIEMA
+312 DDFSWLAPYIDAA
-325 NSKLP
+325 NSKLS
-330 EANKISDCVGVV
+330 EDKKISDCVGAV
-342 TSSSD
+342 TSSAD
-347 GCANI
+347 GCANL
-352 YTTLANNGCDVLGQL
+352 YTTLADNGCDVLGEL

-374 LNPAFKTIYLQD
+374 LNPSFKTIYLQD

-420 SQMQGDGAID
+420 SQMQGDGNID

-442 TIETASGTSNAKIS
+442 KVEPASKSDKIS
-456 DPVSH
+456 EPVSH
-461 SQAKGKMFWQDVM
+461 SQSSGKMFWQDAM

-480 TTATSISF
+480 TTATAISF

-494 HDGAQESG
+494 HAGAQESG

-511 EVMLAADAVKANIN
+511 EVMLASEAVKANIN
-525 VDGIDSDLI
+525 VEGLDSDLI

-539 PEAPYTFKVTS
+539 PEAPYTFKVSS
-550 DVDFNVSASANWL
+550 DVDFKVSASANWL
-563 HIENGAGL
+563 HIENGSGL
-571 AGETKTVRVTCDPSD
+571 AGETKTVSVTCDPSE

-602 SKKFQ
+602 SRKIQ

-616 LDPFISIKDG
+616 LDPFISIKEG

-645 TSFDTKIDADWIQ
+645 TSFETKIDADWIQ
-658 LVPSTTAKVEWTPL
+658 LLPSTTAKVEWTPL

-678 NLTGVARTGTVRFVK
+678 NLTGVDRTGTVRFVK

-722 EGKSVPVH
+722 EGKSLPVH

-750 AKAGTYDLNIPVPAN
+750 AKAGTYDLSIPVPAN

-775 FENAQYNYKTT
+775 FENAEYDYKTT
-786 FDIYQAGGSVVFS
+786 FDIYQAGASVVFS

-820 VGDTVGSSGKDTEA
+820 KKIGDTVGSSGKDAEA
-834 PNVYSDDAIKASFA
+834 PNVYSDATIKASFA

-859 QPSEKVIYLQDQY
+859 NPSEKLIYLQDQY
-872 LKLGRTGKHNNAI
+872 LKLGRTKGFNNAL
-885 RLPAATALTSPSDVF
+885 RLPKVNALTSPSDVF

-962 SKTRLVVVMYRVVMS
+962 SETRLVVVMYRVVMS
-977 KDSNG
+977 KDSEG
-982 VYKFNNKYNFNV
+982 VYKFNDKYNFKV

>member
-1 MKFNKIFRI
+1 MKIINNLFRISAILLLASPFTSCKEEELVKPSALLTESSLTFEAKAEESQSFRI
-10 ALAFA
+10 A
-15 AGASL
+15 S
-20 FTSCEEEN
+20 
-28 DSVAMAV
+28 DSDWMIDV
-35 QTKETFLTFDAKNAE
+35 DE
-50 PQVISVFADGT
+50 PWITVDPMSGSNT
-61 WNSDVS
+61 MDV
-67 EDWLDINPKSG
+67 N
-78 DKNTEVTVTILSDN
+78 VTVEDN
-92 IDASGKLNAPREAV
+92 YTGGVMNAPRQGL
-106 ITFRGS
+106 ITIMNKRG
-112 SSVRQGQVYV
+112 YKV
-122 TQKGDNY
+122 TTTIYQNGDAY
-129 LGVDEYTVTEA
+129 LGAPEGNV
-140 VKLDDEAKVKI
+140 AKVADLDSASRAKVL
-151 PSATVMAVSKVGFVL
+151 SATVAAVSTTGFVVT
-166 SDGTTTVYAEGAKDV
+166 DGTVNMFVDGKAEV
-181 KCGDKVSLNGSVA
+181 KA
-194 KLGEFVGIKAD
+194 
-205 EVNVLSSG
+205 G
-213 DVEYPDPVVI
+213 DVVDFNGTTSKISGIPSFVLDQVEVKSTAEVTYPTPVAI
-223 ETGVTAPFT
+223 DKAPSVLPDK
-232 AVTYVKAAGTVIG
+232 VTYVKLTGTLIG
-245 SLFRLADG
+245 STLRFADKTTCSLLVPADAETF
-253 NNCVI
+253 N
-258 LDPVKDIDLS
+258 K
-268 AVNIHK
+268 VNTHK
-274 VEILGYYVGNIDK
+274 VDVLAYYIGVIKKDVTVVPV
-287 QYSFVACS
+287 SFVDNGQDES
-295 LTDKGEDKTVG
+295 VG
-306 KELPYR
+306 VKLPFR
-312 DDFSWLAPYIEMA
+312 DDFSWLAPYIDAA
-325 NSKLP
+325 NSKLS
-330 EANKISDCVGVV
+330 EDKKISDCVGTV
-342 TSSSD
+342 TSSAD
-347 GCANI
+347 GCANL
-352 YTTLANNGCDVLGQL
+352 YTTLADNGCDVLGEL

-374 LNPAFKTIYLQD
+374 LNPSFKTIYLQD

-420 SQMQGDGAID
+420 SQMQGDGNID

-442 TIETASGTSNAKIS
+442 KVEPASKSDKIS
-456 DPVSH
+456 EPVSH
-461 SQAKGKMFWQDVM
+461 SQSSGKMFWQDVM

-480 TTATSISF
+480 TTATAISF

-494 HDGAQESG
+494 HAGAQESG

-511 EVMLAADAVKANIN
+511 EVMLASEAVKANIN
-525 VDGIDSDLI
+525 VEGLDSDLI

-539 PEAPYTFKVTS
+539 PEAPYTFKVSS

-563 HIENGAGL
+563 HIENGSGL
-571 AGETKTVRVTCDPSD
+571 AGETKTVSVTCDPSE

-592 GEITIKSGVT
+592 AEITIKSGVT
-602 SKKFQ
+602 SRKIQ

-616 LDPFISIKDG
+616 LDPFISIKEG

-645 TSFDTKIDADWIQ
+645 TSFETKIDADWIQ
-658 LVPSTTAKVEWTPL
+658 LLPSTTAKVEWTPL

-678 NLTGVARTGTVRFVK
+678 NLTGVDRTGTVRFVK

-722 EGKSVPVH
+722 EGKSLPVH

-750 AKAGTYDLNIPVPAN
+750 AKAGTYDLSIPVPAN

-775 FENAQYNYKTT
+775 FENAEYDYKTT
-786 FDIYQAGGSVVFS
+786 FDIYQAGASVVFS

-820 VGDTVGSSGKDTEA
+820 KKIGDTVGSSGKDTEA

-859 QPSEKVIYLQDQY
+859 QSSEKVIYLQDQY
-872 LKLGRTGKHNNAI
+872 LKLGRTGGHNNAI
-885 RLPAATALTSPSDVF
+885 RLPAVTALTSPSDVF
-900 VEFDHATMCQGD
+900 VEFDHATMCQKD
-912 GTCDDAKIVVV
+912 GVCDDAKIVVV

-962 SKTRLVVVMYRVVMS
+962 SETRLVVVMYRVVMS
-977 KDSNG
+977 KDSEG
-982 VYKFNNKYNFNV
+982 VYKYNNKYNFGV

>member
-223 ETGVTAPFT
+223 ETGITAPFT

-658 LVPSTTAKVEWTPL
+658 FVPSTTAKVEWTPL

-706 FEPSIKVTTTD
+706 FEPSIKVTCSGVNTIAGIGETRKVTIVANIPFKVSAPSWVKFPTTEATAGTYSLDIPFEANAGSARSGEVVLSNDEYSYSVKLPVAQAESNVVFFDDFGWLQPVLDYYSTATGNKIGDTIGKNKDD
-717 NAVPS
+717 NAVNIY
-722 EGKSVPVH
+722 GNDLKSV
-730 IVSNVDFTASAA
+730 
-742 GMTLPVSS
+742 
-750 AKAGTYDLNIPVPAN
+750 
-765 TGAPRKLSVT
+765 APDALKL
-775 FENAQYNYKTT
+775 A
-786 FDIYQAGGSVVFS
+786 
-799 DDFSWVAPMVSAWND
+799 
-814 ANSGKK
+814 
-820 VGDTVGSSGKDTEA
+820 
-834 PNVYSDDAIKASFA
+834 
-848 AAFKAQ
+848 
-854 GYEDL
+854 GYEDMNPGL
-859 QPSEKVIYLQDQY
+859 ELIYLQDKY
-872 LKLGRTGKHNNAI
+872 LKFSKTGGKNTSI
-885 RLPAATALTSPSDVF
+885 RLPNLAVTSATDVTMD
-900 VEFDHATMCQGD
+900 FDHAAMVQGS
-912 GTCDDAKIVVV
+912 GTVDDSKVVIV

-938 ILPVIQEKGTY
+938 ILEIDQPKGKY
-949 RWTHSGTLVKGMT
+949 NWSHSSVKIKGVNAN
-962 SKTRLVVVMYRVVMS
+962 TRLVVVMYRVVMA
-977 KDSNG
+977 KDESG
-982 VYKFNNKYNFNV
+982 VYKYTGKYNYKV

>member
-1 MKFNKIFRI
+1 MKIINNLFRISAILLLASPFTSCKEEELVKPSALLTESSLTFEAKAEESQSFRI
-10 ALAFA
+10 A
-15 AGASL
+15 S
-20 FTSCEEEN
+20 
-28 DSVAMAV
+28 DSDWMIDV
-35 QTKETFLTFDAKNAE
+35 DE
-50 PQVISVFADGT
+50 PWITVDPMSGSNT
-61 WNSDVS
+61 MDV
-67 EDWLDINPKSG
+67 N
-78 DKNTEVTVTILSDN
+78 VTVEDN
-92 IDASGKLNAPREAV
+92 YTGGVMNAPRQGL
-106 ITFRGS
+106 ITIMNKRG
-112 SSVRQGQVYV
+112 YKV
-122 TQKGDNY
+122 TTAIYQNGDAY
-129 LGVDEYTVTEA
+129 LGAPEGNV
-140 VKLDDEAKVKI
+140 AKVADLDSASRAKVL
-151 PSATVMAVSKVGFVL
+151 SATVAAVSTTGFVVT
-166 SDGTTTVYAEGAKDV
+166 DGTVNMFVDGKAEV
-181 KCGDKVSLNGSVA
+181 KA
-194 KLGEFVGIKAD
+194 
-205 EVNVLSSG
+205 G
-213 DVEYPDPVVI
+213 DVVDFNGKTSKISGIPSFVLDQVEVKSTAEVTYPTPVAI
-223 ETGVTAPFT
+223 DKAPSVLPDK
-232 AVTYVKAAGTVIG
+232 VTYVKLTGTLIG
-245 SLFRLADG
+245 STLRFADKTTCSLLVPADAETF
-253 NNCVI
+253 N
-258 LDPVKDIDLS
+258 K
-268 AVNIHK
+268 VNTHK
-274 VEILGYYVGNIDK
+274 VDVLAYYIGIIKKDVTVVPV
-287 QYSFVACS
+287 SFVDNGQDES
-295 LTDKGEDKTVG
+295 VG
-306 KELPYR
+306 VKLPFR
-312 DDFSWLAPYIEMA
+312 DDFSWLAPYIDAA

-330 EANKISDCVGVV
+330 EANKISDCVGAV
-342 TSSSD
+342 TSSAD
-347 GCANI
+347 GCANL
-352 YTTLANNGCDVLGQL
+352 YTTLADNGCNVLGEL

-374 LNPAFKTIYLQD
+374 LNPSFKTIYLQD
-386 AYFKFGANKKQ
+386 SYFKFGANKKQ

-420 SQMQGDGAID
+420 SQMQGDGDID

-442 TIETASGTSNAKIS
+442 KVEPASKSDKIS
-456 DPVSH
+456 EPVSH
-461 SQAKGKMFWQDVM
+461 SQSSGKMFWQDAM

-480 TTATSISF
+480 TTATAISF

-494 HDGAQESG
+494 HAGAQESG

-511 EVMLAADAVKANIN
+511 EVMLASEAVKANVN
-525 VDGIDSDLI
+525 VEGLDSDLI

-539 PEAPYTFKVTS
+539 PEAPYTFKVSS

-563 HIENGAGL
+563 HIENGSGL
-571 AGETKTVRVTCDPSD
+571 AGETKTVSVTCDPSE

-602 SKKFQ
+602 SRKIQ

-616 LDPFISIKDG
+616 LDPFISIKEG
-626 NSVEVLGQGAEF
+626 NSVVVLGQGDEF

-645 TSFDTKIDADWIQ
+645 TSFETKIDADWIQ
-658 LVPSTTAKVEWTPL
+658 LLPSTTAKVEWTPL

-678 NLTGVARTGTVRFVK
+678 NLTGVDRTGTVRFVK

-722 EGKSVPVH
+722 EGKSLPVH

-775 FENAQYNYKTT
+775 FENAEYDYKTT
-786 FDIYQAGGSVVFS
+786 FDIYQAGASVVFS

-820 VGDTVGSSGKDTEA
+820 KKIGDTVGSSGKDTEA

-854 GYEDL
+854 GYVDL

-872 LKLGRTGKHNNAI
+872 LKLGRTGGHNNAI

-900 VEFDHATMCQGD
+900 VEFDHATMCQKD
-912 GTCDDAKIVVV
+912 GVCDDAKIVVV

-962 SKTRLVVVMYRVVMS
+962 SETRLVVVMYRVVMS
-977 KDSNG
+977 KDSEG
-982 VYKFNNKYNFNV
+982 VYKFNNGKYNFGV

>member
-1 MKFNKIFRI
+1 MKIINNLFRISAILLLASPFTSCKEEELVKPSALLSESSLTFEAKAEESQSFRI
-10 ALAFA
+10 A
-15 AGASL
+15 S
-20 FTSCEEEN
+20 
-28 DSVAMAV
+28 DSDWMIDV
-35 QTKETFLTFDAKNAE
+35 DE
-50 PQVISVFADGT
+50 PWITVDPMSGSNT
-61 WNSDVS
+61 MDV
-67 EDWLDINPKSG
+67 N
-78 DKNTEVTVTILSDN
+78 VTVEDN
-92 IDASGKLNAPREAV
+92 YTGGVMNAPRQGLITIMNKRGDKVTTV
-106 ITFRGS
+106 IY
-112 SSVRQGQVYV
+112 QN
-122 TQKGDNY
+122 GDAY
-129 LGVDEYTVTEA
+129 LGAPEVNV
-140 VKLDDEAKVKI
+140 AKVADLDSASRAKVL
-151 PSATVMAVSKVGFVL
+151 SATVAAVSTTGFVVT
-166 SDGTTTVYAEGAKDV
+166 DGTVNMFVDGKAEVKAGDV
-181 KCGDKVSLNGSVA
+181 VDFNGKTSKISGIPSFVLDQVEVKSTAEVTYPTPVAIDKVPSV
-194 KLGEFVGIKAD
+194 L
-205 EVNVLSSG
+205 
-213 DVEYPDPVVI
+213 PDK
-223 ETGVTAPFT
+223 
-232 AVTYVKAAGTVIG
+232 VTYVKLTGTLIG
-245 SLFRLADG
+245 STLRFADKTTCSLLVPADAETF
-253 NNCVI
+253 N
-258 LDPVKDIDLS
+258 K
-268 AVNIHK
+268 VNTHK
-274 VEILGYYVGNIDK
+274 VDVLAYYIGIIKKDVTVVPV
-287 QYSFVACS
+287 SFVDNGQDES
-295 LTDKGEDKTVG
+295 VG
-306 KELPYR
+306 VKLPFR
-312 DDFSWLAPYIEMA
+312 DDFSWLAPYIDAA

-330 EANKISDCVGVV
+330 EANKISDCVGAV
-342 TSSSD
+342 TSSAD
-347 GCANI
+347 GCANL
-352 YTTLANNGCDVLGQL
+352 YTTLADNGCNVLGEL

-374 LNPAFKTIYLQD
+374 LNPSFKTIYLQD
-386 AYFKFGANKKQ
+386 SYFKFGANKKQ

-420 SQMQGDGAID
+420 SQMQGDGDID

-442 TIETASGTSNAKIS
+442 KVEPASKSDKIS
-456 DPVSH
+456 EPVSH
-461 SQAKGKMFWQDVM
+461 SQSSGKMFWQDVM

-480 TTATSISF
+480 TTATAISF

-494 HDGAQESG
+494 HAGAQESG

-511 EVMLAADAVKANIN
+511 EVMLASEAVKANIN
-525 VDGIDSDLI
+525 VEGLDSDLI

-539 PEAPYTFKVTS
+539 PEAPYTFKVSS
-550 DVDFNVSASANWL
+550 DVDFKVSASANWL
-563 HIENGAGL
+563 HIENGSGL
-571 AGETKTVRVTCDPSD
+571 AGETKTVSVTCDPSE

-602 SKKFQ
+602 SRKIQ

-616 LDPFISIKDG
+616 LDPFISIKEG

-645 TSFDTKIDADWIQ
+645 TSFETKIDADWIQ
-658 LVPSTTAKVEWTPL
+658 LLPSTTAKVEWTPL

-678 NLTGVARTGTVRFVK
+678 NLTGVDRTGTVRFVK

-722 EGKSVPVH
+722 EGKSLPVH

-750 AKAGTYDLNIPVPAN
+750 AKAGTYDLSIPVPAN

-775 FENAQYNYKTT
+775 FENAEYEYKTT
-786 FDIYQAGGSVVFS
+786 FDIYQAGASVVFS

-820 VGDTVGSSGKDTEA
+820 KKIGDTVGSSGKDTEA

-872 LKLGRTGKHNNAI
+872 LKLGRTGGHNNAI
-885 RLPAATALTSPSDVF
+885 RLPAVTALTSPSDVF
-900 VEFDHATMCQGD
+900 VEFDHATMCQKD
-912 GTCDDAKIVVV
+912 GVCDDAKIVVV

-962 SKTRLVVVMYRVVMS
+962 SETRLVVVMYRVVMS
-977 KDSNG
+977 KDSEG
-982 VYKFNNKYNFNV
+982 VYKYNNKYNFGV
-994 SGAGRI
+994 GGAGRI

>member
-1 MKFNKIFRI
+1 MKIINNLFRISAILLLASPFTSCKEEELVKPSALLTESSLTFEAKAEESQSFRI
-10 ALAFA
+10 A
-15 AGASL
+15 S
-20 FTSCEEEN
+20 
-28 DSVAMAV
+28 DSDWMIDV
-35 QTKETFLTFDAKNAE
+35 DE
-50 PQVISVFADGT
+50 PWITVD
-61 WNSDVS
+61 
-67 EDWLDINPKSG
+67 PMSG
-78 DKNTEVTVTILSDN
+78 SNTMNVNVTVEDN
-92 IDASGKLNAPREAV
+92 YTGGVMNAPRQGLITIMNKRGDKVTTV
-106 ITFRGS
+106 IY
-112 SSVRQGQVYV
+112 QN
-122 TQKGDNY
+122 GDAY
-129 LGVDEYTVTEA
+129 LGAPEGNV
-140 VKLDDEAKVKI
+140 AKVADLDSASRAKVL
-151 PSATVMAVSKVGFVL
+151 SATVAAVSTTGFVVT
-166 SDGTTTVYAEGAKDV
+166 DGTVNMFVDGKAEV
-181 KCGDKVSLNGSVA
+181 KA
-194 KLGEFVGIKAD
+194 
-205 EVNVLSSG
+205 G
-213 DVEYPDPVVI
+213 DVVDFNGKTSKISGIPSFVLDQVEVKSTAEVTYPTPVAI
-223 ETGVTAPFT
+223 DKAPSVLPDK
-232 AVTYVKAAGTVIG
+232 VTYVKLTGTLIG
-245 SLFRLADG
+245 STLRFADKTTCSLLIPADAETF
-253 NNCVI
+253 N
-258 LDPVKDIDLS
+258 K
-268 AVNIHK
+268 VNTHK
-274 VEILGYYVGNIDK
+274 VDVLAYYIGIIKKDVTVVPV
-287 QYSFVACS
+287 SFVDNGQDES
-295 LTDKGEDKTVG
+295 VG
-306 KELPYR
+306 VKLPFR
-312 DDFSWLAPYIEMA
+312 DDFSWLAPYIDAA

-330 EANKISDCVGVV
+330 EANKISDCVGAV
-342 TSSSD
+342 TSSAD
-347 GCANI
+347 GCANL
-352 YTTLANNGCDVLGQL
+352 YTTLADNGCDVLGEL

-374 LNPAFKTIYLQD
+374 LNPSFKTIYLQD

-420 SQMQGDGAID
+420 SQMQGDGNID

-442 TIETASGTSNAKIS
+442 KVEPASKSDKIS
-456 DPVSH
+456 EPVSH
-461 SQAKGKMFWQDVM
+461 SQSSGKMFWQDVM

-480 TTATSISF
+480 TTATAISF

-494 HDGAQESG
+494 HAGAQESG

-511 EVMLAADAVKANIN
+511 EVMLASEAVKANIN
-525 VDGIDSDLI
+525 VEGLDSDLI

-539 PEAPYTFKVTS
+539 PEAPYTFKVSS

-563 HIENGAGL
+563 HIENGSGL
-571 AGETKTVRVTCDPSD
+571 AGETKTVSVTCDPSE

-602 SKKFQ
+602 SRKIQ

-616 LDPFISIKDG
+616 LDPFISIKEG
-626 NSVEVLGQGAEF
+626 NSVVVLGQGAEF

-645 TSFDTKIDADWIQ
+645 TSFETKIDADWIR
-658 LVPSTTAKVEWTPL
+658 LLPSTTAKVEWTPL

-678 NLTGVARTGTVRFVK
+678 NLTGVDRTGTVRFVK

-706 FEPSIKVTTTD
+706 FEPSVKVTTTD

-722 EGKSVPVH
+722 EGKSLPVH

-750 AKAGTYDLNIPVPAN
+750 AKAGTYDLSIPVPAN

-775 FENAQYNYKTT
+775 FENAEYDYKTT
-786 FDIYQAGGSVVFS
+786 FDIYQAGASVVFS

-820 VGDTVGSSGKDTEA
+820 KKIGDTVGSSGKDTEA

-859 QPSEKVIYLQDQY
+859 QSSEKVIYLQDQY
-872 LKLGRTGKHNNAI
+872 LKLGRTGGHNNAI
-885 RLPAATALTSPSDVF
+885 RLPAVTALTSPSDVF
-900 VEFDHATMCQGD
+900 VEFDHATMCQKD
-912 GTCDDAKIVVV
+912 GVCDDAKIVVV

-962 SKTRLVVVMYRVVMS
+962 SETRLVVVMYRVVMS
-977 KDSNG
+977 KDSEG
-982 VYKFNNKYNFNV
+982 VYKYNNKYNFGV

>member
-1 MKFNKIFRI
+1 MKIINNLFRISAILLLASPFTSCKEEELVKPSALLSESSLTFEAKAEESQSFRI
-10 ALAFA
+10 A
-15 AGASL
+15 S
-20 FTSCEEEN
+20 
-28 DSVAMAV
+28 DSDWMIDV
-35 QTKETFLTFDAKNAE
+35 DE
-50 PQVISVFADGT
+50 PWITVDPMSGSNT
-61 WNSDVS
+61 MDV
-67 EDWLDINPKSG
+67 N
-78 DKNTEVTVTILSDN
+78 VTVEDN
-92 IDASGKLNAPREAV
+92 YTGGVMNAPRQGLITIMNKRGDKVTTV
-106 ITFRGS
+106 IY
-112 SSVRQGQVYV
+112 QN
-122 TQKGDNY
+122 GDAY
-129 LGVDEYTVTEA
+129 LGAPEVNV
-140 VKLDDEAKVKI
+140 AKVADLDSASRAKVL
-151 PSATVMAVSKVGFVL
+151 SATVAAVSTTGFVVT
-166 SDGTTTVYAEGAKDV
+166 DGTVNMFVDGKAEV
-181 KCGDKVSLNGSVA
+181 KA
-194 KLGEFVGIKAD
+194 
-205 EVNVLSSG
+205 G
-213 DVEYPDPVVI
+213 DVVDFNGKTSKISGIPSFVLDQVEVKSTAEVTYPTPVAI
-223 ETGVTAPFT
+223 DKAPSVLPDK
-232 AVTYVKAAGTVIG
+232 VTYVKLTGTLIG
-245 SLFRLADG
+245 STLRFADKTTCSLLVPADAETF
-253 NNCVI
+253 N
-258 LDPVKDIDLS
+258 K
-268 AVNIHK
+268 VNTHK
-274 VEILGYYVGNIDK
+274 VDVLAYYIGIIKKDVTVVPV
-287 QYSFVACS
+287 SFVDNGQDES
-295 LTDKGEDKTVG
+295 VG
-306 KELPYR
+306 VKLPFR
-312 DDFSWLAPYIEMA
+312 DDFSWLAPYIDAA

-330 EANKISDCVGVV
+330 EANKISDCVGAV
-342 TSSSD
+342 TSSAD
-347 GCANI
+347 GCANL
-352 YTTLANNGCDVLGQL
+352 YTTLADNGCNVLGEL

-374 LNPAFKTIYLQD
+374 LNPSFKTIYLQD
-386 AYFKFGANKKQ
+386 SYFKFGANKKQ

-420 SQMQGDGAID
+420 SQMQGDGDID

-442 TIETASGTSNAKIS
+442 KVEPASKSDKIS
-456 DPVSH
+456 EPVSP
-461 SQAKGKMFWQDVM
+461 SQSSGKMFWQDVM

-480 TTATSISF
+480 TTATAISF

-494 HDGAQESG
+494 HAGAQESG

-511 EVMLAADAVKANIN
+511 EVMLASEAVKANIN
-525 VDGIDSDLI
+525 VEGLDSDLI

-539 PEAPYTFKVTS
+539 PEAPYTFKVSS
-550 DVDFNVSASANWL
+550 DVDFKVSASANWL
-563 HIENGAGL
+563 HIENGSGL
-571 AGETKTVRVTCDPSD
+571 AGETKTVSVTCDPSE

-602 SKKFQ
+602 SRKIQ

-616 LDPFISIKDG
+616 LDPFISIKEG

-645 TSFDTKIDADWIQ
+645 TSFETKIDADWIQ
-658 LVPSTTAKVEWTPL
+658 ILPSTTAKVEWTPL

-678 NLTGVARTGTVRFVK
+678 NLTGVDRTGTVRFVK

-706 FEPSIKVTTTD
+706 FEPSVKVTTTD

-722 EGKSVPVH
+722 EGKSLPVH

-750 AKAGTYDLNIPVPAN
+750 AKAGTYDLSIPVPAN

-775 FENAQYNYKTT
+775 FENAEYDYKTT
-786 FDIYQAGGSVVFS
+786 FDIYQAGASVVFS

-820 VGDTVGSSGKDTEA
+820 KKIGDTVGSSGKDTEA

-872 LKLGRTGKHNNAI
+872 LKLGKTGGHNNAI
-885 RLPAATALTSPSDVF
+885 RLPAVTALTSPSDVF
-900 VEFDHATMCQGD
+900 VEFDHATMCQKD
-912 GTCDDAKIVVV
+912 GVCDDAKIVVV

-962 SKTRLVVVMYRVVMS
+962 SETRLVVVMYRVVMS
-977 KDSNG
+977 KDSEG
-982 VYKFNNKYNFNV
+982 VYKYNNKYNFGV

>member
-1 MKFNKIFRI
+1 MKIINNLFRISAILLLASPFTSCKEEELVKPNALLSDSSLTFEAKAEESQSFRI
-10 ALAFA
+10 A
-15 AGASL
+15 S
-20 FTSCEEEN
+20 
-28 DSVAMAV
+28 DSDWMIDV
-35 QTKETFLTFDAKNAE
+35 DE
-50 PQVISVFADGT
+50 PWITVDPMSGSNT
-61 WNSDVS
+61 MDV
-67 EDWLDINPKSG
+67 N
-78 DKNTEVTVTILSDN
+78 VTVEDN
-92 IDASGKLNAPREAV
+92 YTGGVMNAPRQGTITIMNKRGYKVTTV
-106 ITFRGS
+106 IY
-112 SSVRQGQVYV
+112 QN
-122 TQKGDNY
+122 GDTY
-129 LGVDEYTVTEA
+129 LGVEEYTVTEA
-140 VKLDDEAKVKI
+140 VKLEAETKVKI
-151 PSATVMAVSKVGFVL
+151 PSATVMAVSKVGLVI
-166 SDGTTTVYAEGAKDV
+166 SDGTTAVYAEGSHDV
-181 KCGDKVSLNGSVA
+181 KCGDKISLNGTVA

-205 EVNVLSSG
+205 VVNVLSTG
-213 DVEYPDPVVI
+213 AVEYPEPVIV
-223 ETGVTAPFT
+223 ETGITSPFK
-232 AVTYVKAAGTVIG
+232 AVTYVKATGTVIG

-274 VEILGYYVGNIDK
+274 VEILGYYVGNINK
-287 QYSFVACS
+287 QYSFVVCS
-295 LTDKGEDKTVG
+295 LKDKGADSTVG

-330 EANKISDCVGVV
+330 EAYKISDCVGAV
-342 TSSSD
+342 TSSAD
-347 GCANI
+347 GCANL
-352 YTTLANNGCDVLGQL
+352 YTTLADNGCNVLGEL

-386 AYFKFGANKKQ
+386 AYFKFGAGKKQ
-397 SGLTLPLFRLDGE
+397 SGLTLPLFRMDGE

-442 TIETASGTSNAKIS
+442 KVEPASDSDKIS
-456 DPVSH
+456 KPVSH
-461 SQAKGKMFWQDVM
+461 SQSSGKMFWQDAV

-480 TTATSISF
+480 TTATAISF
-488 HPSVFG
+488 HPTVFG

-511 EVMLAADAVKANIN
+511 EVMLAADAVTANIN
-525 VDGIDSDLI
+525 VEGLDSDLI

-539 PEAPYTFKVTS
+539 PEAPYTFKVSS

-563 HIENGAGL
+563 HVENGSGL
-571 AGETKTVRVTCDPSD
+571 AGETKTVSVTCDPSE

-602 SKKFQ
+602 SKKIQ

-706 FEPSIKVTTTD
+706 FEPSIKVTCPGVNTIAGIGETRKVTIVANIPFKVSAPSWVKFPTTEATAGTYSLDIPFEANAGSARSGEVVLSNDEYSYSVKLPVAQAESNVVFFDDFGWLQPVLDYYSTATGNKIGDTIGKNKDD
-717 NAVPS
+717 NAVNIYGS
-722 EGKSVPVH
+722 DLKSV
-730 IVSNVDFTASAA
+730 
-742 GMTLPVSS
+742 
-750 AKAGTYDLNIPVPAN
+750 
-765 TGAPRKLSVT
+765 APDALKL
-775 FENAQYNYKTT
+775 A
-786 FDIYQAGGSVVFS
+786 
-799 DDFSWVAPMVSAWND
+799 
-814 ANSGKK
+814 
-820 VGDTVGSSGKDTEA
+820 
-834 PNVYSDDAIKASFA
+834 
-848 AAFKAQ
+848 
-854 GYEDL
+854 GYEDMNPGL
-859 QPSEKVIYLQDQY
+859 ELIYLQDKY
-872 LKLGRTGKHNNAI
+872 LKFSKTGGKNTSI
-885 RLPAATALTSPSDVF
+885 RLPKLAVTSATDVTMD
-900 VEFDHATMCQGD
+900 FDHAAMVQGS
-912 GTCDDAKIVVV
+912 GTVDDSKVVIV

-938 ILPVIQEKGTY
+938 ILEINQPKGKY
-949 RWTHSGTLVKGMT
+949 NWSHSSVKIKGVNAN
-962 SKTRLVVVMYRVVMS
+962 TRLVVVMYRVVMA
-977 KDSNG
+977 KDESG
-982 VYKFNNKYNFNV
+982 VYKYTGKYNYKV